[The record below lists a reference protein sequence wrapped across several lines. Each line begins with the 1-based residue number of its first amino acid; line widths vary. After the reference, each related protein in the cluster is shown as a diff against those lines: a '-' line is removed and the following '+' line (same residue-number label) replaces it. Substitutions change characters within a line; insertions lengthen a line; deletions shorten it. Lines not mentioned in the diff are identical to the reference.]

1 MKLLMMI
8 KEIKFD
14 YYLDNII
21 FDQVDIKVMETVK
34 IFLEKVYVLNV
45 STDHRFIEEAAR

>member
-14 YYLDNII
+14 YYLDNE
-21 FDQVDIKVMETVK
+21 QVDIKVMETVK
-34 IFLEKVYVLNV
+34 ILLEKVYVLNV
-45 STDHRFIEEAAR
+45 STDHRFIEEAVR